1 MIYNFKS
8 DQLQL
13 TCINLTDEIKRGEIL
28 LNYDE
33 ITVFNSSV
41 IKIKGSDNFLVAS
54 RGWYGDV
61 RSWDGINFMILTI
74 LNKNLKKIKQNILDV
89 DKNILNE
96 KIVKRRVLK
105 FKKFKSDNFVIHED
119 RGGRLGGPEDPR
131 LFYQGNNIYI
141 MVNQL
146 NRSSKYSSPPRHM
159 FVSKINLDTLEY
171 KNRWDKSMGATE
183 HRKTPLCE
191 KISTRFEKNWG
202 SFHYKD
208 KLYMLYDINPLKIME
223 VDKDFK
229 CKLVCNIE
237 DKILKK
243 IDQSYPDLDFHLR
256 NSTNLVKLNGGK
268 YLGLG
273 HAVLDYKG
281 KTDINKFL
289 IPSFNKSLYSKSD
302 KEYFKH
308 FFKLYTGFFYILDMN
323 KKDIISLSPFFQLP
337 NFESKQ
343 ELIFFPCSIFI
354 DKKDFVNISYSIGDN
369 RSYFVK
375 LHLNVVKISLY
386 DKKNIDFQV
395 NHNINPNYY
404 LELIRSIRK
413 LMGYSIS
420 KKEYYKFKNVDKT
433 LRTGK
438 KSFNKSFKK
447 TKKKTKK
454 LK

>member
-438 KSFNKSFKK
+438 KSFNKSSKK

>member
-1 MIYNFKS
+1 MIYNLKS

-13 TCINLTDEIKRGEIL
+13 TCINLTEEIKRGEIL
-28 LNYDE
+28 LNYPE
-33 ITVFNSSV
+33 ITVFNSS
-41 IKIKGSDNFLVAS
+41 ILPIKGTSNFLVAS
-54 RGWYGDV
+54 RGWYGNV
-61 RSWDGINFMILTI
+61 RSWDGINFVILSI
-74 LNKNLKKIKQNILDV
+74 FNKHMKKIKQSILDV

-96 KIVKRRVLK
+96 NIVRRKVLK
-105 FKKFKSDNFVIHED
+105 FKEFKNDKFVIHED
-119 RGGRLGGPEDPR
+119 RAGRLGGPEDPR
-131 LFYQGNNIYI
+131 LFYNDKDIYI
-141 MVNQL
+141 LVNQL

-159 FVSKINLDTLEY
+159 FVSKINIDTLEY
-171 KNRWDKSMGATE
+171 RNRWQKSEGIQE
-183 HRKTPLCE
+183 HQKTPICE
-191 KISTRFEKNWG
+191 KISTSFEKNWG
-202 SFHYKD
+202 SFNYKN

-243 IDQSYPDLDFHLR
+243 IDQSYPDLGFHLR
-256 NSTNLVKLNGGK
+256 NSTNLVKLSGSK

-281 KTDINKFL
+281 QTDINKLL
-289 IPSFNKSLYSKSD
+289 IPSLKKSSYSKID

-308 FFKLYTGFFYILDMN
+308 FFKLYTGFFYVLDMD
-323 KKDIISLSPFFQLP
+323 KKDIVSLSPFFQLP

-354 DKKDFVNISYSIGDN
+354 DKKDFVNISYSVGDN

-375 LHLNVVKISLY
+375 LHLNIVKISLY

-420 KKEYYKFKNVDKT
+420 KREYYKFKDVEKT
-433 LRTGK
+433 LKTGK
-438 KSFNKSFKK
+438 K
-447 TKKKTKK
+447 TLKKKSKK